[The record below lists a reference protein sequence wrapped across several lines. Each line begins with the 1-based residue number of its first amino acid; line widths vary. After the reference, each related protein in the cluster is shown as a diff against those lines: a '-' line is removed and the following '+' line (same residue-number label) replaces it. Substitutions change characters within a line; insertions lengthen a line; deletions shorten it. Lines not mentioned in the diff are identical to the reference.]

1 MTKIS
6 AGSMTTKFG
15 APMQPWFIATERFG
29 PQDGDAWIKYVQL
42 SGLNQLDELV
52 SLDPMLCNT
61 VLPEI
66 KDEYWP
72 YMVNEDFMLNF
83 FIDLEFLLDQITE
96 IDERN
101 ILCVFRDPTAE
112 PVAPKDVQQ
121 FDFLGYD
128 LVDVMGS
135 ASALSN
141 CGGFPDVFANREL
154 TRHGL
159 LSSRARAYQI
169 QKKLRESYPE
179 EPHADCYVW
188 AVFRA
193 TDQ

>member
-1 MTKIS
+1 
-6 AGSMTTKFG
+6 
-15 APMQPWFIATERFG
+15 MQPLFIATEPFG
-29 PQDGDAWIKYVQL
+29 PQDGDAWIEYVKW
-42 SGLNQLDELV
+42 SGLNQLEELV
-52 SLDPMLCNT
+52 SLDPMLRKT

-72 YMVNEDFMLNF
+72 YIVNEDFMLNF
-83 FIDLEFLLDQITE
+83 FIDFEFLLDQVTE
-96 IDERN
+96 IEERN

-128 LVDVMGS
+128 SVDVMGS

-141 CGGFPDVFANREL
+141 CGGFPDVFSDHEL

-159 LSSRARAYQI
+159 LSSRARACQI
-169 QKKLRESYPE
+169 QKKLHESYPE

-188 AVFRA
+188 AVFRE
-193 TDQ
+193 TKQ